1 MTTIEEPIVIIDFG
15 SPLNKVMRRKIRELN
30 VYSMLVPENIT
41 AEEIKQLNPKGIILG
56 ASPASIYTDDAPKP
70 DPKIF
75 DLNLPKLGVCYGLQ
89 TITQFYG
96 GVVEN
101 TRQNEFGIVEIEIEN
116 KNKLLKGL
124 PTENTVHMSHGDR
137 VYEAPEGFSVDAH
150 SPGCPIAAISHEEQ
164 QIYGVQFHPEMEASK
179 NGDDILRNFL
189 YDICGCK
196 PNWTMGNLLPQLIDD
211 IRYQVGNDRVILPIG
226 GGLQSTVLAVLL
238 HQAIG
243 EQMVGLFIDHGLFR
257 KNEPEQVTN
266 VLTDRFGLDLIYL
279 DERETFL
286 DKLEEFEKNIEKER
300 AFMNQLINIL
310 QKELSQRENIVWY
323 ATDEIIDREKPNE
336 QRENGISKPE
346 EALQLRVLEP
356 LKKLHFHELKEL
368 GKELRIPEYI
378 LNQQLFPETVLAT
391 RVKGKVTDHKTKILR
406 ESEAI
411 VQAEI
416 FHEGL
421 EKDIYQYYAL
431 LLQED
436 PDFTAEQGSPNY
448 PILIRMIEW
457 KNSQQTKWSRIPYA
471 VMEKISRRITNEVT
485 DVSQVYFDITVN
497 PIPDQ

>member
-1 MTTIEEPIVIIDFG
+1 
-15 SPLNKVMRRKIRELN
+15 
-30 VYSMLVPENIT
+30 
-41 AEEIKQLNPKGIILG
+41 
-56 ASPASIYTDDAPKP
+56 
-70 DPKIF
+70 
-75 DLNLPKLGVCYGLQ
+75 
-89 TITQFYG
+89 
-96 GVVEN
+96 
-101 TRQNEFGIVEIEIEN
+101 
-116 KNKLLKGL
+116 
-124 PTENTVHMSHGDR
+124 MS
-137 VYEAPEGFSVDAH
+137 
-150 SPGCPIAAISHEEQ
+150 
-164 QIYGVQFHPEMEASK
+164 
-179 NGDDILRNFL
+179 NG
-189 YDICGCK
+189 
-196 PNWTMGNLLPQLIDD
+196 T
-211 IRYQVGNDRVILPIG
+211 
-226 GGLQSTVLAVLL
+226 
-238 HQAIG
+238 
-243 EQMVGLFIDHGLFR
+243 
-257 KNEPEQVTN
+257 
-266 VLTDRFGLDLIYL
+266 
-279 DERETFL
+279 
-286 DKLEEFEKNIEKER
+286 
-300 AFMNQLINIL
+300 
-310 QKELSQRENIVWY
+310 
-323 ATDEIIDREKPNE
+323 NE
-336 QRENGISKPE
+336 QRESGISKPE